1 MVGRRGRDAP
11 LTLLEKQQS
20 SKAAE
25 QQIGLENA
33 GQEAPQKG
41 PRMATGT
48 AKKAGRKS
56 TKNTGDDVG
65 VLCVAAALKRAQAAI
80 EKQAGKG
87 KLPEGSYP
95 CELQI
100 RIAGDITVGAE
111 VPAGEPKTVHDFTT
125 DELLGAMY
133 AVAGK
138 EGAVLLDKAMRKIK
152 LVRGGSENVKNELDA
167 ARNALC
173 DEAVKLAFARRVTKE
188 TSSSPRAGAISGK
201 PAVTVSGMV
210 GTNVVEVSLAE

>member
-1 MVGRRGRDAP
+1 
-11 LTLLEKQQS
+11 
-20 SKAAE
+20 
-25 QQIGLENA
+25 
-33 GQEAPQKG
+33 
-41 PRMATGT
+41 MATKSRQAGT
-48 AKKAGRKS
+48 KARRHEEPD
-56 TKNTGDDVG
+56 TGILV
-65 VLCVAAALKRAQAAI
+65 VSAALKRAQAAI

-100 RIAGDITVGAE
+100 RIAGDITVAAE

-173 DEAVKLAFARRVTKE
+173 DEAVKLAFARGVVKE
-188 TSSSPRAGAISGK
+188 TASSPRAGAISGK